1 MMRNKLLLWQAD
13 VPDARDHLFRA
24 SVVDLP
30 SRIDLRRDCPPVF
43 DQGER
48 IGSCTA
54 NAVCHA
60 FRFNL
65 LREARLSE
73 TVAPKYLPSRLFLH
87 YNARVLAG
95 MHLENKGAQIRDA
108 MKSVAKHGI
117 CRERSWPYRAHR
129 YAELPTDTAYQQA
142 LRFQSI
148 AYQRV
153 QHDLIELKEC
163 LAEGF
168 PFVFG
173 LTVYSA
179 FTSASMQ
186 ARGVLALP
194 KKEEEKIGGHAVLAV
209 GYNDA
214 TQRFLIMNS
223 WGESWGQGGYFSVPY
238 DYVMQEKMARDFWT
252 LRAVENDAA

>member
-1 MMRNKLLLWQAD
+1 MINKLLLWQAD
-13 VPDARDHLFRA
+13 VPDDRDHLFRA
-24 SVVDLP
+24 TVFDLP
-30 SRIDLRRDCPPVF
+30 SRVDLRKDCPPIF

-54 NAVCHA
+54 NAVCNA
-60 FRFNL
+60 FRYNL
-65 LREARLSE
+65 IRQARAADLKVPS
-73 TVAPKYLPSRLFLH
+73 YHPSRLFLH

-95 MHLENKGAQIRDA
+95 THTENKGAQIRDA

-117 CRERSWPYRAHR
+117 CRERSWPYRAYR
-129 YAELPTDTAYQQA
+129 YAEQPPTVAYEQA

-148 AYQRV
+148 AYQRL

-179 FTSASMQ
+179 FAGASMQ
-186 ARGVLALP
+186 ARGVLSLP
-194 KKEEEKIGGHAVLAV
+194 KKDEDKIGGHAVLAV

-214 TQRFLIMNS
+214 TERFLMMNS
-223 WGESWGQGGYFSVPY
+223 WGKNWGQGGYFSVPY

-252 LRAVENDAA
+252 LRAVENNVA